1 MISLITV
8 TSSLGI
14 CAGSVNK
21 LVINQLYHNVAEAV
35 LVCVLLVHPI
45 FNSSA
50 SVVNIKYWINY
61 TALCFVFLIWQ

>member
-35 LVCVLLVHPI
+35 LYK
-45 FNSSA
+45 N
-50 SVVNIKYWINY
+50 K
-61 TALCFVFLIWQ
+61 